1 LGTAVLLSF
10 AGISRGGSSFDHLG
24 VSFQPGAERVVL
36 QDGAVLQAGRNLDLH
51 AEPVILTS
59 KVLEMTARRER
70 TCRIWSFR
78 IEEKEQSVWHCKKVM
93 QSAASVGVSSIS
105 CNAPPGQRPW

>member
-51 AEPVILTS
+51 A
-59 KVLEMTARRER
+59 
-70 TCRIWSFR
+70 CRIWSFR